1 MLKHLNL
8 TLTIRGESV
17 MKKELLYATGF
28 IFTVLIF
35 VSLTMYALHQ
45 VAVGSI

>member
-1 MLKHLNL
+1 
-8 TLTIRGESV
+8 
-17 MKKELLYATGF
+17 MKKILLYTTGF

-45 VAVGSI
+45 VAVGNI

>member
-1 MLKHLNL
+1 
-8 TLTIRGESV
+8 
-17 MKKELLYATGF
+17 MKKILLYTTGF

-45 VAVGSI
+45 VAFGNI